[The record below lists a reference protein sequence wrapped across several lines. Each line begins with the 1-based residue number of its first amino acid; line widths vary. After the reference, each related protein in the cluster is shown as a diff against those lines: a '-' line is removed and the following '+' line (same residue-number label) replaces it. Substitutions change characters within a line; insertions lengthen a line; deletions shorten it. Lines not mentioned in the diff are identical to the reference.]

1 MRGQKGVCLLCRHV
15 LESQQNTNVTKRF
28 RSSLAKEPY
37 VLPRLVIDLDA
48 ADSKLVRKLDDLEE
62 DTPEPLENL
71 KAKQHRLY
79 EEMKKGD
86 RKFKQKVPLKTLN
99 TTPPDLLFYAL
110 LGDPIASQTKKTPQ
124 LRNSQLRTLFRS
136 RMIQPEDS
144 AETKLQQLTLKYT
157 ANEAERLRSSG
168 FGEVDE
174 VAIVE
179 QIRGCRIFS
188 KLHRMISML
197 SQTREG
203 CQFLG
208 RNGSTIIKSIS
219 SSRRVQP
226 MSPPV
231 EKVPS
236 NMVLRMFNNLQLN
249 MESKGVQLGTYLCNG
264 ALHYAGRSYNLPA
277 VRKYLQILRSNSY
290 ATDWRTVSAL
300 KHVFQ
305 GTKSTPRGIDP
316 SQHYKREEILRLLS
330 GWEKGGIPRDGEQ
343 RDISFAD
350 IFGQDYSV
358 DFTTCLYPR
367 YIIGLGELGLNDALW
382 AEWESQDQ
390 LRIPVLIQGDGYRR
404 FRARMFALAF
414 MVAKDQQG
422 ALEVLESVPIDH
434 DDNGPA
440 DYAKLIQS
448 WDHSVGGNIIASNRS
463 SGEWLLALISE
474 HFTFHTMRMTNNLLD
489 FVKTTLKEL
498 SKDPLKTFNALNRL
512 LAPEVD
518 IDFTTRKVADWSW
531 KGQKEGLMVMSEEDG
546 VINRQKL
553 LYWKPDMPI
562 FEPPVQ
568 HGMPHCEC

>member
-1 MRGQKGVCLLCRHV
+1 MRGQKGVCLLCRHA
-15 LESQQNTNVTKRF
+15 LESRQSINVTKRF
-28 RSSLAKEPY
+28 RSSRAKEPY

-48 ADSKLVRKLDDLEE
+48 ADCKLVRKLEDLEE
-62 DTPEPLENL
+62 DTPEPLGNP
-71 KAKQHRLY
+71 KAKQRRLY
-79 EEMKKGD
+79 EEMKKEYGTIGD
-86 RKFKQKVPLKTLN
+86 RKFKEKVPLKTLN
-99 TTPPDLLFYAL
+99 TMPPDLLFYAL
-110 LGDPIASQTKKTPQ
+110 LGDPIASRTKK
-124 LRNSQLRTLFRS
+124 NAQLRTLFRS

-144 AETKLQQLTLKYT
+144 AETKLQQLTLNYT
-157 ANEAERLRSSG
+157 ADEAERLRSSR

-179 QIRGCRIFS
+179 QIRECRVFS

-208 RNGSTIIKSIS
+208 RNGSAIMESVS
-219 SSRRVQP
+219 SCRRGQSMNP
-226 MSPPV
+226 RV
-231 EKVPS
+231 ETVTS
-236 NMVLRMFNNLQLN
+236 NMALRMFNNLQLN
-249 MESKGVQLGTYLCNG
+249 MESKGVELGTRLCNG

-316 SQHYKREEILRLLS
+316 SQHYKREEVLRLLS
-330 GWEKGGIPRDGEQ
+330 GWEEGGMPRDGEQ

-390 LRIPVLIQGDGYRR
+390 LRIPALIQGDGHRR

-414 MVAKDQQG
+414 MVAKDQKG
-422 ALEVLESVPIDH
+422 ALEVLASVPIDH
-434 DDNGPA
+434 DDNTPA

-448 WDHSVGGNIIASNRS
+448 WDHSVGGNVSAPNRS

-474 HFTFHTMRMTNNLLD
+474 HYTFHTMRMTDNLLG
-489 FVKTTLKEL
+489 FVKTTIKEL
-498 SKDPLKTFNALNRL
+498 SKDPLKTFDALNRL
-512 LAPEVD
+512 LVPDVD

-531 KGQKEGLMVMSEEDG
+531 KGEKEGLLVMSEEGG
-546 VINRQKL
+546 VINRQKP
-553 LYWKPDMPI
+553 LYWKPETPI
-562 FEPPVQ
+562 FEPPV
-568 HGMPHCEC
+568 